1 MVTATTTPR
10 RPAAIA
16 LGVRDIQK
24 SYQLSGGRRVTALAG
39 VNLEIASGEVAC
51 IVGASG
57 SGKSTL
63 LRIIAGLELA
73 DRGSISAGGER
84 VEGPGPERGLLF
96 QESRLLP
103 WLTVAQ
109 NVAFGIAELPKAERE
124 QTVDALIALVGLRGF
139 EQAHPH
145 QLSGGM
151 AQRVALARALAPRP
165 LVLLLD
171 EPFGALDALTR
182 IRMQE
187 ELLRVWRTR
196 QTTLVLV
203 THDVEEAIFLGDR
216 VVVMSERPGRI
227 RRVFDV
233 PLERPR
239 DRTDPE
245 FLSLRR
251 CVLDELLAGAD
262 A

>member
-1 MVTATTTPR
+1 MVTMAVTPA
-10 RPAAIA
+10 PSAIA
-16 LGVRDIQK
+16 VGVRDIQK
-24 SYQLSGGRRVTALAG
+24 SYTLAGGRQVTALAG
-39 VNLEIASGEVAC
+39 IDLDIASGEVVC

-63 LRIIAGLELA
+63 LRIIAGLEVA
-73 DRGSISAGGER
+73 DRGSVSAGGER

-103 WLTVAQ
+103 WLTVAE
-109 NVAFGIAELPKAERE
+109 NVAFGIPELPRAERE
-124 QTVDALIALVGLRGF
+124 SRVDALIALVGLRGF
-139 EQAHPH
+139 EHAHPH

-165 LVLLLD
+165 LVLALD

-182 IRMQE
+182 MRMQE
-187 ELLRVWRTR
+187 ELLRVWRAQR
-196 QTTLVLV
+196 TTLILV
-203 THDVEEAIFLGDR
+203 THDVEEALFLADR

-233 PLERPR
+233 ALERPR
-239 DRTDPE
+239 DRTEPA
-245 FLSLRR
+245 FLTLRR
-251 CVLDELLAGAD
+251 DVLAELFAGAD
-262 A
+262 T

>member
-1 MVTATTTPR
+1 MLTG
-10 RPAAIA
+10 AANVSRNPEVA

-24 SYQLSGGRRVTALAG
+24 SYLLSGGRRVTALSG
-39 VNLEIASGEVAC
+39 VSLEIASGEVVC

-63 LRIIAGLELA
+63 LRIIAGLEIA
-73 DRGSISAGGER
+73 DHGSVSAGGER

-109 NVAFGIAELPKAERE
+109 NVAFGISELPNAERE
-124 QTVDALIALVGLRGF
+124 QRVDALIALVGLRGF
-139 EQAHPH
+139 EHAHPH

-182 IRMQE
+182 MRMQE
-187 ELLRVWRTR
+187 ELLRVWRTQR
-196 QTTLVLV
+196 TTLVLV

-227 RRVFDV
+227 RRVFAV
-233 PLERPR
+233 TFERPR

-245 FLSLRR
+245 FLALRR
-251 CVLDELLAGAD
+251 DVLAELLAGTEA
-262 A
+262 